1 MNATRGSLKGKNGML
16 PYYLL
21 IGVPMLLSL
30 ASYSDDRRVVNKKF
44 PLLVFFLLFILLLS
58 LRSVS
63 CGIDLMNYRNKFNHP
78 RSIGFFSLF
87 DFSITEPGF
96 LLLTAVCKNTT
107 NSFQFYLFLC
117 ALLSL
122 VPIMVL
128 YLKESSHNLLT
139 IALFVGIA
147 PFSMFFSG
155 LRQSIAMGIGAV
167 CYYCCREKKP
177 FSFLLLVFLAYLF
190 HQSSLILLLMY
201 PLLHLKI
208 TKKWIPLVV
217 AVVAGCFVFRNQIFG
232 YALQFS
238 DKYERRYVISETGSY
253 TFFILLLL
261 LTVYSFAMLKDSE
274 FEAFDLR
281 NILVFTLI
289 LQSFALSNT
298 VAMRLNYYYLI
309 FIPLLIPKVIDCART
324 ELRQVAR
331 VSSAVF
337 VCFFVFWF
345 FKEAY
350 TGTDILHVFPYVP
363 FWNNLWW

>member
-1 MNATRGSLKGKNGML
+1 ML

-58 LRSVS
+58 LRNVS
-63 CGIDLMNYRNKFNHP
+63 CGVDLLTYRRKFNHP
-78 RSIGFFSLF
+78 GTVSFWSLF

-107 NSFQFYLFLC
+107 NSFRFYLFLC
-117 ALLSL
+117 ALLSV
-122 VPIMVL
+122 VPVMVL

-139 IALFVGIA
+139 IALFLGIA

-190 HQSSLILLLMY
+190 HQSAVILLPMY
-201 PLLHLKI
+201 PLMHLRI
-208 TKKWIPLVV
+208 TKKWLPLVAGV
-217 AVVAGCFVFRNQIFG
+217 FVVFFVFRAQIFSF
-232 YALQFS
+232 ALQFN

-253 TFFILLLL
+253 TFLIMLLM
-261 LTVYSFAMLKDSE
+261 LTVYSFVMLKDSQIE
-274 FEAFDLR
+274 SFGLR
-281 NILVFTLI
+281 NLLVFMLL
-289 LQSFALSNT
+289 LQCFAPANT

-309 FIPLLIPKVIDCART
+309 FVPILIPQVIDHTRIRY
-324 ELRQVAR
+324 RQVAA
-331 VSSAVF
+331 VSIVVF
-337 VCFFVFWF
+337 FGFFTFWF
-345 FKEAY
+345 FREAY
-350 TGTDILHVFPYVP
+350 FGTDFLHIFPYVS
-363 FWNNLWW
+363 LWRT